1 MPSELWKRLFV
12 LLPDAAVL
20 HGVVPR
26 VCSEW
31 AALVRGLADAWYLAL
46 PTGTTPGTVHP
57 SPAVIVSVLTRS
69 GIMDVTEKYVTKGVR
84 VRFVEDAL
92 PMPIGSLR
100 DSEPAPSYV
109 PSSPEHS
116 PWLSPSVPLLYPPEE
131 ALDLY
136 A

>member
-1 MPSELWKRLFV
+1 MPSELGQRVFV

-20 HGVVPR
+20 DGAVPR

-31 AALVRGLADAWYLAL
+31 AALVRGLADAWYCTL

-92 PMPIGSLR
+92 PIGSLR
-100 DSEPAPSYV
+100 DSEPAPSYM

-116 PWLSPSVPLLYPPEE
+116 PWLSPSAPLLYPPEGGG
-131 ALDLY
+131 LDLY